1 MADYIEFEAEAE
13 HIEQDDEV
21 SDFSDN
27 VFENS
32 FIDDQD
38 INTDVNF
45 YRGSTNVENV
55 ILNRF

>member
-13 HIEQDDEV
+13 HIEHDDEV

-38 INTDVNF
+38 VNTDINF